1 MLPAEMAPK
10 EFRPAGTLPLSSA
23 SWITVAPTQFN
34 LPARSSMPVHWTV
47 SVPRD
52 ASGHYSVVFFESLI
66 ARALPEAGVGVNV
79 AVRVGALF
87 YIEPKNY

>member
-1 MLPAEMAPK
+1 
-10 EFRPAGTLPLSSA
+10 
-23 SWITVAPTQFN
+23 
-34 LPARSSMPVHWTV
+34 MPVHWTV